1 MQATSREPGGASK
14 PVCRIALLP
23 LLAPE
28 RMSSPASSS
37 SGFSPAMAR
46 RRKMAHPTTPPPMMT
61 TSARSNSA
69 IPRGPELDCP
79 EVERLRP
86 GQHFVTDAGERRA
99 AAGILHADPGQG
111 WVQIIAAIHVDRAG
125 VERVADLLRRLLVHG
140 PECRGQAVL

>member
-1 MQATSREPGGASK
+1 MQATSSEPGGASK

-37 SGFSPAMAR
+37 SGFNPASAS

-69 IPRGPELDCP
+69 MTRGPELDLGP
-79 EVERLRP
+79 EMERLRP
-86 GQHFVTDAGERRA
+86 SQHLITDAGQGRTA
-99 AAGILHADPGQG
+99 ARVFHADPGQG
-111 WVQIIAAIHVDRAG
+111 RIEIVAAVHVDRAG
-125 VERVADLLRRLLVHG
+125 VDRVTDLLRRLLVH
-140 PECRGQAVL
+140 